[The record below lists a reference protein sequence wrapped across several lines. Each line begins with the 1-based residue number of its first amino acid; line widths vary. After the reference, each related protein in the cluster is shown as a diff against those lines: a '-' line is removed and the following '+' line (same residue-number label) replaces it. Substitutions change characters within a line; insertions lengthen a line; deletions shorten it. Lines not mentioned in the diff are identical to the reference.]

1 MLENFVLSILVK
13 LLSNPEVM
21 AQIEKLIGNIIAK
34 QILPVVPIAI
44 GAAVK
49 AGVDDVIAHIPG
61 VSGVVDVVKT
71 TESAAASIV
80 DLIPGLGSLPIIGDF
95 LNNWKI
101 G

>member
-1 MLENFVLSILVK
+1 MQGFIISILIKV
-13 LLSNPEVM
+13 LTNPDVQ

-34 QILPVVPIAI
+34 QILPVLPVAI

-49 AGVDDVIAHIPG
+49 AGVDDVIEHIPG

-80 DLIPGLGSLPIIGDF
+80 DMIPGLGSLPIIGEF
-95 LNNWKI
+95 LKSW
-101 G
+101 GA